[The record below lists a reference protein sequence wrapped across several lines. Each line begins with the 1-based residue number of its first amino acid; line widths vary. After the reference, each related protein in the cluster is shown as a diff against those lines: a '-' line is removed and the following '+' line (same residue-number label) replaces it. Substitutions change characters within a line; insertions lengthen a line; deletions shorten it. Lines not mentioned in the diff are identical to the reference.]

1 MVIEVHNLDNGNID
15 ASCSPVAIV
24 ATSDSNDKAGSYHH
38 SSSKSNSYKSSGEIT
53 NDFNIKSSVAGA
65 SASSTATSI
74 SNQIASFYD
83 ITIAYDCIIQFKVQ
97 GLSPMP
103 FLFPALVPTSIE
115 K

>member
-1 MVIEVHNLDNGNID
+1 MVIEVHNLDKDNID
-15 ASCSPVAIV
+15 ASFPSDTVAV
-24 ATSDSNDKAGSYHH
+24 AASDSNDKADSYHH
-38 SSSKSNSYKSSGEIT
+38 SSSKSNIYKSSGEIT
-53 NDFNIKSSVAGA
+53 NDSNIKSSAIA
-65 SASSTATSI
+65 SASSTATSV

>member
-1 MVIEVHNLDNGNID
+1 MVIEVHNSDKDNID

-24 ATSDSNDKAGSYHH
+24 ATSDSKDKAGSYHH

-53 NDFNIKSSVAGA
+53 KDSNIKSSAIA
-65 SASSTATSI
+65 SASNATTI